1 MKGQDIIAPIKQ
13 HLYSGSNKHTAS
25 DFQKWKETGK
35 KKTGMDLIPVSFSMQ
50 PKTALRLFAK

>member
-25 DFQKWKETGK
+25 DFQKWKEQEK
-35 KKTGMDLIPVSFSMQ
+35 ETGMDLIPVSFSMQ
-50 PKTALRLFAK
+50 PQTALCLFAK